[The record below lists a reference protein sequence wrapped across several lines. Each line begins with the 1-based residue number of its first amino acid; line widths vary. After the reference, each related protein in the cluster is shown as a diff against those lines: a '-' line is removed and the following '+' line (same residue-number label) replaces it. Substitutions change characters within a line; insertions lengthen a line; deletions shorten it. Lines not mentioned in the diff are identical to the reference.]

1 MNRQEGNG
9 RRPQA
14 GKLGAGDVQ
23 KAQLEGQVFKEQVF
37 QGQVLQGQVL
47 QGQVFQGRVY
57 HYEICRVLGM
67 DCPIPLSI
75 PHQPYRLRPVR
86 HIETQTAK

>member
-1 MNRQEGNG
+1 MNLQEGNG

-37 QGQVLQGQVL
+37 QGQVFH
-47 QGQVFQGRVY
+47 GQVFQGRVY

>member
-14 GKLGAGDVQ
+14 GELRAGDVQ

-37 QGQVLQGQVL
+37 QGQVL